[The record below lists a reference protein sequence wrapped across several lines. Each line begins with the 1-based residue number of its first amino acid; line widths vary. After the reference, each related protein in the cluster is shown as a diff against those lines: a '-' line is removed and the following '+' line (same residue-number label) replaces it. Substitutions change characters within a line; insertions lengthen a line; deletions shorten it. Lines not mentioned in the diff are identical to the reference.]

1 MSISKSTKVVIFE
14 AMVTFFLI
22 YFNWIACSTTV
33 QTKNNLNMIIGITDF
48 SLIFVLLFVTSYEY
62 FATFNP
68 IITVLL
74 YLFKQIDLKRVP

>member
-1 MSISKSTKVVIFE
+1 
-14 AMVTFFLI
+14 
-22 YFNWIACSTTV
+22 
-33 QTKNNLNMIIGITDF
+33 
-48 SLIFVLLFVTSYEY
+48 VLLFVTSYEY